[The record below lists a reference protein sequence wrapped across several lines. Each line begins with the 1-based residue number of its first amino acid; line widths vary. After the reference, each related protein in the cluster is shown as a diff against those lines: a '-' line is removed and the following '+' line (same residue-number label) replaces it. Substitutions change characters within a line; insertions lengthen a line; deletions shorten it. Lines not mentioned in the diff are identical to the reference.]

1 METKKFLFNPLN
13 KDFTVKYDI
22 NGDLSP
28 EEFTIL
34 GMELKSFDEPLY
46 SHMKKHL
53 ITFIANER
61 EVNPS
66 MPLIL
71 EGILKEIE
79 AEL

>member
-1 METKKFLFNPLN
+1 MEKKYLYNPQN
-13 KDFTVKYDI
+13 KDFVFKYDI
-22 NGDLSP
+22 NGDMSP
-28 EEFTIL
+28 KEYIIP
-34 GMELKSFDEPLY
+34 GMSLVDFEEPLY
-46 SHMKKHL
+46 SHAKKHL

-71 EGILKEIE
+71 EGIIKEIE

>member
-1 METKKFLFNPLN
+1 MEKKYLYNPLN
-13 KDFTVKYDI
+13 KDFKFKYDI
-22 NGDLSP
+22 NGDLNP
-28 EEFTIL
+28 LEYIIP
-34 GMELKSFDEPLY
+34 GMTLKDFEEPLY
-46 SHMKKHL
+46 SHAKKHL

-71 EGILKEIE
+71 EGIIKEIE

>member
-1 METKKFLFNPLN
+1 MKKFLYNPLN
-13 KDFTVKYDI
+13 DDFSVKYDI
-22 NGDLSP
+22 NGDLNP
-28 EEFTIL
+28 EEFVIS
-34 GMELKSFDEPLY
+34 GMSLESFEEPLY

-53 ITFIANER
+53 ITFIANKR

-79 AEL
+79 AEI